1 MARVKRNKIAM
12 KHRRNVL
19 AQAKGYRF
27 GRSKKEVEA
36 KVAIRKAGA
45 YAFTHRKD
53 KKTDMRR
60 LFTTRL
66 NAGLREM
73 GLTYSVFISKM
84 SKKGITINRKM
95 LSELANEN
103 PETFKRIVETVNS

>member
-1 MARVKRNKIAM
+1 M

-19 AQAKGYRF
+19 KQAKGYRF

-45 YAFTHRKD
+45 YAFAHRKD

-60 LFTTRL
+60 LWTARM

-73 GLTYSVFISKM
+73 GTTYSVFISKM
-84 SKKGITINRKM
+84 SKKGLTLNRKM
-95 LSELANEN
+95 LSELAVEN
-103 PETFKRIVETVNS
+103 PESFKRVVDQVNA

>member
-1 MARVKRNKIAM
+1 M

-19 AQAKGYRF
+19 KQAKGYRF

-36 KVAIRKAGA
+36 KVALRKAGA
-45 YAFTHRKD
+45 YAFAHRKD

-73 GLTYSVFISKM
+73 GLTYSVFINKM
-84 SKKGITINRKM
+84 SKKGIAINRKM
-95 LSELANEN
+95 LSELASEN
-103 PETFKRIVETVNS
+103 PESFKRIVEQVNA

>member
-1 MARVKRNKIAM
+1 MARVKRSKMAM

-19 AQAKGYRF
+19 KQAKGYRF

-45 YAFTHRKD
+45 YAFAHRKD

-60 LFTTRL
+60 LFTARL
-66 NAGLREM
+66 NAGLRAQ
-73 GLTYSVFISKM
+73 GITYSTFIGQM
-84 SKKGITINRKM
+84 TKKGMTLNRKM
-95 LSELANEN
+95 LSEIASEH
-103 PETFKRIVETVNS
+103 PETFTRIIESVKA